1 MKDSKVLLDNRLLQ
15 LIPEEI
21 DSELDK
27 VLDEYDID
35 RNSMAYTPIILEI
48 LHPTKS
54 KAKQSTKA
62 RKHQI

>member
-35 RNSMAYTPIILEI
+35 RNSMAYTPLY
-48 LHPTKS
+48 
-54 KAKQSTKA
+54 
-62 RKHQI
+62 